1 MRGRRRETS
10 RAVGNGSRLVTI
22 GEGCARVEGPLDF
35 DSISHLLSAGEALL
49 SRSGPLRIDLGGV
62 TTANSAG
69 LALLLEWMDL
79 ARSRGVDIV
88 YTNVPE
94 SLQRIAA
101 FSNLAALL
109 PVAEVPVVEVPVT
122 EVRM

>member
-1 MRGRRRETS
+1 MRGRRQETPLV
-10 RAVGNGSRLVTI
+10 VGNGSRLVAV
-22 GEGCARVEGPLDF
+22 GDDCARVVGPMDF
-35 DSISHLLSAGEALL
+35 DSVSHLLVAGEALL
-49 SRSGPLRIDLGGV
+49 TRSGTLQIDLGGV

-79 ARSRGVDIV
+79 ARSRGIHIF
-88 YTNVPE
+88 YTNVPA

-109 PVAEVPVVEVPVT
+109 PVAEVPGSDIE
-122 EVRM
+122 

>member
-1 MRGRRRETS
+1 
-10 RAVGNGSRLVTI
+10 
-22 GEGCARVEGPLDF
+22 
-35 DSISHLLSAGEALL
+35 
-49 SRSGPLRIDLGGV
+49 V

-101 FSNLAALL
+101 FSNVAALL
-109 PVAEVPVVEVPVT
+109 PISEFID
-122 EVRM
+122 